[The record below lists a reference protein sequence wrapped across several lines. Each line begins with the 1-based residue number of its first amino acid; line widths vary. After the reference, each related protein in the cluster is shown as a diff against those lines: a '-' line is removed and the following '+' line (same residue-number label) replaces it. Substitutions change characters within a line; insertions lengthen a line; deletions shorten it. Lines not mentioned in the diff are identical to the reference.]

1 LLLSVFAKQEKVA
14 KISRRFIEDRIGIGL
29 AAGVGIMRVV
39 EGAVQATAQVGSAAR
54 ASVAPAD
61 AVFSDNLMLATMARF
76 HARVLVLITP
86 HSRSCP
92 LRLLPSAG
100 ACWYHSFILYQ
111 AMSIPD
117 LQPLIDRYATFLR
130 VEKNVATHT
139 LRNYLS
145 DLLQF
150 LIFVEKPHE
159 RAEARAVP
167 VGGIDHHRIQAFLST
182 LHRRHKKSSIG
193 RKLSAIKSFF
203 RFLLREGVIE
213 RDPTIHIGSPK
224 KDQPLPTYLPI
235 DDMFRLLDAP
245 PLDTPTGLR
254 DQAILEV
261 LYSCGLRVSELVGL
275 DWDEVDANLEV
286 VRVKGKGNK
295 ERIVPIGRKALEAL
309 DRYRAQI
316 PALVVPKRR
325 YSLPSTLSSASLP
338 VFLNTR
344 GERLTTRSVARL
356 VAGYARAC
364 GIALKTSPHALRHT
378 FATHLLD
385 AGADLRA
392 IQELLG
398 HSSLSTTQ
406 KYTHVNLDRLM
417 QVYDKA
423 HPRA

>member
-1 LLLSVFAKQEKVA
+1 
-14 KISRRFIEDRIGIGL
+14 
-29 AAGVGIMRVV
+29 
-39 EGAVQATAQVGSAAR
+39 
-54 ASVAPAD
+54 
-61 AVFSDNLMLATMARF
+61 
-76 HARVLVLITP
+76 
-86 HSRSCP
+86 
-92 LRLLPSAG
+92 
-100 ACWYHSFILYQ
+100 
-111 AMSIPD
+111 MSIPD
-117 LQPLIDRYATFLR
+117 LHLLIDRYATFLR
-130 VEKNVATHT
+130 VEKNVSAHT

-150 LIFVEKPHE
+150 FACVEKPHE
-159 RAEARAVP
+159 QAEVRAIAV
-167 VGGIDHHRIQAFLST
+167 GDINHHHIHAFLSM
-182 LHRRHKKSSIG
+182 LYRHHKKSSIG
-193 RKLSAIKSFF
+193 RKLSAIKSFL

-213 RDPTIHIGSPK
+213 RDPTLHIGSPK
-224 KDQPLPTYLPI
+224 KDQPLPTYLPV

-254 DQAILEV
+254 DRAILEV

-275 DWDEVDANLEV
+275 NWNEIDANLEV
-286 VRVKGKGNK
+286 VRVRGKGNK

-309 DRYRAQI
+309 DRYRAHLS
-316 PALVVPKRR
+316 ALVVPKRR
-325 YSLPSTLSSASLP
+325 HSLSATSSASLP

-356 VAGYARAC
+356 VAGYARDC
-364 GIALKTSPHALRHT
+364 GIALKTSPHALRHS

>member
-1 LLLSVFAKQEKVA
+1 
-14 KISRRFIEDRIGIGL
+14 
-29 AAGVGIMRVV
+29 
-39 EGAVQATAQVGSAAR
+39 
-54 ASVAPAD
+54 
-61 AVFSDNLMLATMARF
+61 
-76 HARVLVLITP
+76 
-86 HSRSCP
+86 
-92 LRLLPSAG
+92 
-100 ACWYHSFILYQ
+100 
-111 AMSIPD
+111 MSIPD
-117 LQPLIDRYATFLR
+117 LHLLIDRYATFLR
-130 VEKNVATHT
+130 VEKNVSAHT

-150 LIFVEKPHE
+150 FACVEKPHE
-159 RAEARAVP
+159 QAEVRAIAV
-167 VGGIDHHRIQAFLST
+167 GDINHHHIHAFLSM
-182 LHRRHKKSSIG
+182 LYRHHKKSSIG
-193 RKLSAIKSFF
+193 RKLSAIKSFL

-213 RDPTIHIGSPK
+213 RDPTLHIGSPK
-224 KDQPLPTYLPI
+224 KDQPLPTYLPV

-254 DQAILEV
+254 DRAILEV

-275 DWDEVDANLEV
+275 NWNEIDANLEV
-286 VRVKGKGNK
+286 VRVRGKGNK

-309 DRYRAQI
+309 DRYRAHLS
-316 PALVVPKRR
+316 ALVVPKRR
-325 YSLPSTLSSASLP
+325 HSLSATSSASLP

-356 VAGYARAC
+356 VAGYARDC

>member
-1 LLLSVFAKQEKVA
+1 
-14 KISRRFIEDRIGIGL
+14 
-29 AAGVGIMRVV
+29 M
-39 EGAVQATAQVGSAAR
+39 
-54 ASVAPAD
+54 
-61 AVFSDNLMLATMARF
+61 N
-76 HARVLVLITP
+76 
-86 HSRSCP
+86 
-92 LRLLPSAG
+92 
-100 ACWYHSFILYQ
+100 
-111 AMSIPD
+111 IPD
-117 LQPLIDRYATFLR
+117 LHLLIDRYATFLR
-130 VEKNVATHT
+130 VEKNVSAHT

-150 LIFVEKPHE
+150 FACVEKPHE
-159 RAEARAVP
+159 QAEVRAVA
-167 VGGIDHHRIQAFLST
+167 VGDINHHHIHAFLSV
-182 LHRRHKKSSIG
+182 LHRHHKKSSIG
-193 RKLSAIKSFF
+193 RKLSAIKSFL

-213 RDPTIHIGSPK
+213 RDPTLHIGSPK
-224 KDQPLPTYLPI
+224 KDQPLPTYLPV

-254 DQAILEV
+254 DRAILEV

-275 DWDEVDANLEV
+275 NWNEIDANLEV

-309 DRYRAQI
+309 DRYRAHLS
-316 PALVVPKRR
+316 ALVVPKRR
-325 YSLPSTLSSASLP
+325 HSLSATSSASLP

-356 VAGYARAC
+356 VAGYARDC

>member
-1 LLLSVFAKQEKVA
+1 
-14 KISRRFIEDRIGIGL
+14 
-29 AAGVGIMRVV
+29 
-39 EGAVQATAQVGSAAR
+39 
-54 ASVAPAD
+54 
-61 AVFSDNLMLATMARF
+61 
-76 HARVLVLITP
+76 
-86 HSRSCP
+86 
-92 LRLLPSAG
+92 
-100 ACWYHSFILYQ
+100 
-111 AMSIPD
+111 MSISD

-130 VEKNVATHT
+130 VEKNVSAHT

-145 DLLQF
+145 DVLQF
-150 LIFVEKPHE
+150 FAFMEKPHE
-159 RAEARAVP
+159 RAEVRAVT
-167 VGGIDHHRIQAFLST
+167 VEDINHHHIHAFLST
-182 LHRRHKKSSIG
+182 LHRHHKKSSIG
-193 RKLSAIKSFF
+193 RKLSAIKSFL
-203 RFLLREGVIE
+203 RFLLREEIIE
-213 RDPTIHIGSPK
+213 RDPTLLIGSPK

-254 DQAILEV
+254 DRAILEV

-275 DWDEVDANLEV
+275 DWNEIDVNLEV
-286 VRVKGKGNK
+286 VRVRGKGNK

-309 DRYRAQI
+309 DRYRVQI

-325 YSLPSTLSSASLP
+325 YALPSTSSSASLP
-338 VFLNTR
+338 VFLNTH

-356 VAGYARAC
+356 VAEYARDC